1 MASWNSRRKAAAG
14 DMVICLIIG
23 IVAALFFLSAAFRD
37 AGATTA
43 TSTPAETVTMS
54 ATWWVATPTPIIS
67 VTFAPTA
74 TPPTQPTATAQAVP
88 TKACYHR
95 IEPGKC
101 VNYLPHI
108 RGGG

>member
-1 MASWNSRRKAAAG
+1 MASLNSRRK
-14 DMVICLIIG
+14 
-23 IVAALFFLSAAFRD
+23 SAANDVISILIGVVVALLIMAIVVSD
-37 AGATTA
+37 AGA
-43 TSTPAETVTMS
+43 STETNAPAETLTMS

-74 TPPTQPTATAQAVP
+74 TPPMQPTATAQAVP